1 MLLRNEAKVGLLVF
15 AAIVALGAMYWFL
28 RGVNVGA
35 STVHIYA
42 IFRDAGKLDRG
53 ADIRM
58 AGVKVGAVSSVTL
71 TAKSYARIDMAIG
84 NKTCIPS
91 DSVARITTGGLIGD
105 SYVDILPGNKSSCL
119 KNDQKIDSAEPLNY
133 ERLIS
138 DVGELVS
145 QLKESAA
152 GINAVLGDKKTI
164 ENIKGTVAQM
174 RTAAESTTKLL
185 DSAREMVVQVSPDIQ
200 RAMNNMVAATDN
212 AVKMTDELQS
222 IVANDAAP
230 ATRDILQQAKDA
242 MQTLNSAM
250 TEARNIISGVGGSVE
265 KIDGSLAKVDT
276 LLQDMDKAVLQ
287 ANDMMSNLTAATA
300 DIQGVTS
307 DKEMQQ
313 NIKEMIRNA
322 AKATAQANEL
332 IGTLNCKLGKI
343 TTSSQSKTKKAEL
356 PNPGLVSDAL
366 WNTDQGDYRFD
377 ANYTFGGFNGAF
389 YRLGAF
395 NIGESTRANL
405 QAGRLLGSST
415 SLRYGLYASRLG
427 FGVDQRLGNHFLL
440 SADGFRPN
448 DPEYDLRA
456 VLKMGPG
463 MGLYGGY
470 SNVFDRKGDVFV
482 GLQYKK

>member
-15 AAIVALGAMYWFL
+15 TAIVALGAMYWFL

-145 QLKESAA
+145 QLKESTA

-174 RTAAESTTKLL
+174 QTAAESTTKLL
-185 DSAREMVVQVSPDIQ
+185 DSAREMVLQVSPDIQ

-212 AVKMTDELQS
+212 AVDMTDELQR
-222 IVANDAAP
+222 VVTNDAAP
-230 ATRDILQQAKDA
+230 ATRDILRQAKEA
-242 MQTLNSAM
+242 MQVLNASM
-250 TEARNIISGVGGSVE
+250 TEARDIISGAGGSVA
-265 KIDGSLAKVDT
+265 KIDSSIARVDT
-276 LLQDMDKAVLQ
+276 LLQNFDKAALQ
-287 ANDMMSNLTAATA
+287 ANELMANLTSATA

-307 DKEMQQ
+307 DKEMQK
-313 NIKEMIRNA
+313 NIKEAIRNTA
-322 AKATAQANEL
+322 EATAQANEL
-332 IGTLNCKLGKI
+332 IGTLNRKLGKA
-343 TTSSQSKTKKAEL
+343 TSTSSKTKKAQL
-356 PNPGLVSDAL
+356 PNPGFASDAL
-366 WNTDQGDYRFD
+366 WNTDQGEYRFD
-377 ANYTFGGFNGAF
+377 VNYTLGGRNDAF

-395 NIGESTRANL
+395 NLGENTRANL
-405 QAGRLLGSST
+405 QAGKLLGPST

-427 FGVDQRLGNHFLL
+427 FGVDQRLGNHLLL

-448 DPEYDLRA
+448 DPEYDVRA
-456 VLKMGPG
+456 VLKMWPG
-463 MGLYGGY
+463 VGLYGGY

-482 GLQYKK
+482 GLQYRK